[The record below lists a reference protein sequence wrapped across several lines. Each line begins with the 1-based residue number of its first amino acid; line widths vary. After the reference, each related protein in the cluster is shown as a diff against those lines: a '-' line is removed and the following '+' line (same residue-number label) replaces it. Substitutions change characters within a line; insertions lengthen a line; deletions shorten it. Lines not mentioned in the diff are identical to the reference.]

1 MNLLKHEEY
10 KNLKMK
16 DYVYNVL
23 KKNIIYLKLK
33 PGKRLIKKEI
43 KKEFNVSRTPIREA
57 FIKLQEEALID
68 VYPQRATYVSYI
80 DLKNVEEAKFMRNTL
95 EKEIVKLAAQKRTE
109 EIIFELET
117 NLKLQEISFE
127 SKDHLKLFEY
137 DSEFHKILFAC
148 ADKIKTWAAIDQIST
163 DLKRMRILALST
175 GLSRKKIIEDHQKVI
190 EALKKADADYAEEMM
205 QSHLARIKID
215 QEKLINKYPDYFN

>member
-10 KNLKMK
+10 NKLKMK

-33 PGKRLIKKEI
+33 PGTRLVKKEI
-43 KKEFNVSRTPIREA
+43 KKEFDVSRTPIREA
-57 FIKLQEEALID
+57 FIKLKEEALID

-80 DLKNVEEAKFMRNTL
+80 DLENVEEAKFMRNTL

-109 EIIFELET
+109 EVIFELET
-117 NLKLQEISFE
+117 NLKLQQISFE
-127 SKDHLKLFEY
+127 SDNHLKLFEY
-137 DSEFHKILFAC
+137 DSEFHKILFKC
-148 ADKIKTWAAIDQIST
+148 AKKMKIWTAIDQIST

-175 GLSRKKIIEDHQKVI
+175 GLSRKKIIDDHQRVLDTI
-190 EALKKADADYAEEMM
+190 KKGDPNYAEEMM
-205 QSHLARIKID
+205 QSHLGRIKID
-215 QEKLINKYPDYFN
+215 QQRLVNKYPDYFK